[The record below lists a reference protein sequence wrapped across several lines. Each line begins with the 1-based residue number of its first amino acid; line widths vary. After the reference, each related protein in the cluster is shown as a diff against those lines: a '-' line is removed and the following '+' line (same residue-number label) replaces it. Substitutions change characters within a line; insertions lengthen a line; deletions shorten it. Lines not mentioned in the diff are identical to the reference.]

1 MDVHQ
6 FPDAVPES
14 GGNGG
19 PRAPVV
25 IGNGIVR
32 RYGQG
37 DTAVDALRGALARIR
52 AASSGRECPL
62 RRSGAVS

>member
-6 FPDAVPES
+6 FPGAVPES

-19 PRAPVV
+19 PAVPVV
-25 IGNGIVR
+25 TGSGIVR

-37 DTAVDALRGALARIR
+37 DTAVDARCVACRSISLRG
-52 AASSGRECPL
+52 G
-62 RRSGAVS
+62 